1 MPKDNILLTGGFG
14 FVGTN
19 LLLDLKKKYNVY
31 IVDNFYKKDSK
42 ENFKRFQ
49 NECYEFYKFSITN
62 SKKIEDLFKIVKF
75 KSVINLAAQVAM
87 TKSVENPMNDFK
99 TNVVGTINLLEAL
112 RKFSKDTMFFNISS
126 NKVYGDMEWDKL
138 IEKRYRYESIKFK
151 NGYDETVPLDFS
163 GPYGCSKGSA
173 EQYVL
178 NYSKIYNL
186 QTVSF
191 RLSTIYGVNQYST
204 YDQGWIG
211 WFINEM
217 INNQSNDYN
226 LSVHG
231 SGKQVRDI
239 LYVDDFVNL
248 IQSSLTNFEAI
259 SGNVYNIGGGYKNSM
274 SILELVKY
282 ISHFKNL
289 NPPLEITHKD
299 WRTADQK
306 FYCSNIEKIKKDLNW
321 EPSINKE
328 DGLIKYFDWLNGR

>member
-1 MPKDNILLTGGFG
+1 
-14 FVGTN
+14 
-19 LLLDLKKKYNVY
+19 
-31 IVDNFYKKDSK
+31 
-42 ENFKRFQ
+42 
-49 NECYEFYKFSITN
+49 
-62 SKKIEDLFKIVKF
+62 
-75 KSVINLAAQVAM
+75 M

-112 RKFSKDTMFFNISS
+112 RKFSKKTIFFNISS

-226 LSVHG
+226 LPVHG

-306 FYCSNIEKIKKDLNW
+306 FYCSNIEKIKKDINF
-321 EPSINKE
+321 ESSVNKE
-328 DGLIKYFDWLNGR
+328 DGLIKYFDWLSRG

>member
-62 SKKIEDLFKIVKF
+62 SKKIEDLFKSVKF

-248 IQSSLTNFEAI
+248 IQSSLINFEAI

-282 ISHFKNL
+282 ISNFKNL

-306 FYCSNIEKIKKDLNW
+306 FYCSNIEKIKKDINW
-321 EPSINKE
+321 EPSVNKE
-328 DGLIKYFDWLNGR
+328 DGLIKYFDWLSRG